1 MSLKGISLRLK
12 VPTLRSIINEDRG
25 VGSQANSLCQLS
37 LFFFLF
43 QLFLVQ
49 NQFNDDVIINKIA
62 KTQDLVH
69 EICNRGIIF
78 QNHMPTHHIFS
89 LKIHGSLKIYIYFQ
103 FRISLKLQKVSML
116 FSGIQLLFL
125 SRNFS
130 FYCCCIVS
138 LSNLYSV
145 SYDHFQISGVVKKVR
160 MHK

>member
-1 MSLKGISLRLK
+1 MRTGVWGAK
-12 VPTLRSIINEDRG
+12 PTLF
-25 VGSQANSLCQLS
+25 VNSHC
-37 LFFFLF
+37 FFFLF

-103 FRISLKLQKVSML
+103 FRVSLKLQKVSML
-116 FSGIQLLFL
+116 FSGMQLLFL
-125 SRNFS
+125 SRNYS
-130 FYCCCIVS
+130 FYCYCIVS

-145 SYDHFQISGVVKKVR
+145 SYDHFQISGKPYLIIFNIRLFKKVR
-160 MHK
+160 FL

>member
-1 MSLKGISLRLK
+1 MRTGVWGAK
-12 VPTLRSIINEDRG
+12 PTLF
-25 VGSQANSLCQLS
+25 VNSHC
-37 LFFFLF
+37 FFFLF

-103 FRISLKLQKVSML
+103 FRVSLKLKKGFDVVFRHAVTISVTKL
-116 FSGIQLLFL
+116 FFLLL
-125 SRNFS
+125 LYCFS
-130 FYCCCIVS
+130 VKPVQC
-138 LSNLYSV
+138 
-145 SYDHFQISGVVKKVR
+145 VV
-160 MHK
+160 